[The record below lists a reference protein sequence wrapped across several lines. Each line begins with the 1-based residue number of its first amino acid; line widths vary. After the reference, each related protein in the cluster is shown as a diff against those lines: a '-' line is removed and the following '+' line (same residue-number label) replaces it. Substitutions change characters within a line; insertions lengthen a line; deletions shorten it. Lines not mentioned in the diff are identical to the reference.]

1 MTSIIMARK
10 VTCAYILLFCI
21 NGSLANWNDW
31 WTYEGI
37 SGPDFWGRLNPGLWG
52 LCSTGRRQSPI
63 NIEPQRLLFD
73 PQLQGLQVGKARVR
87 GVLRNT
93 GQGVVFRVETPG
105 TLATDSLGLQS
116 DTSGHMAEHGIG
128 SAPRI
133 ELPSVNISG
142 GPLSYSYRVY
152 EIQLHFGRTDH
163 QGSEHL
169 LAGFAFPAEVQ
180 IYAYN
185 SVLYANSSEARNR
198 AYGIAAVSIF
208 VKVTRKDAQT
218 RGNGQ
223 DGFLKESKMT
233 KPNLDL
239 KMLTDQLQYITYKGD
254 SVPLKALSIYEL
266 LPATAALITY
276 EGSLTTPGCEE
287 TATWIVLN
295 RPLYMSPSQLA
306 ALRKLK
312 QGEPASPI
320 APLGNNFRFPQPLHQ
335 RAIRTNIDLVHPD
348 RGRETATPTAA
359 STNSGEEGESE
370 DAFSNAMSSHC
381 PKKFYQVSPEHLAVN
396 ANFLD
401 SR

>member
-295 RPLYMSPSQLA
+295 RPLYMSPSQ
-306 ALRKLK
+306 
-312 QGEPASPI
+312 SI
-320 APLGNNFRFPQPLHQ
+320 
-335 RAIRTNIDLVHPD
+335 
-348 RGRETATPTAA
+348 
-359 STNSGEEGESE
+359 
-370 DAFSNAMSSHC
+370 
-381 PKKFYQVSPEHLAVN
+381 LAVGL
-396 ANFLD
+396 ASCWHQMLTRLCLAHFLVITAGRAAETETGRARISNSSPREQLSFSTASSSESYQD
-401 SR
+401 KHRPSASGSRKRNGHADRRINKQWGRR